1 MTPSA
6 TSPELPSLPARLGLQ
21 DGLRISLLNQPVI
34 LKQTGRGPEASE
46 LFARAEAIHTRLM
59 RDREASA

>member
-1 MTPSA
+1 
-6 TSPELPSLPARLGLQ
+6 LQ